1 VEHNLWTIFEAVAKV
16 VPEREC
22 IVWRASRRTY
32 AEVADHAGRVASV
45 LASLGLGM
53 RAERSQLQPWQ
64 AGQDTV
70 GLYLL
75 NGPEY
80 LETMLGAFAART
92 APFNVNYH
100 YTVEELSYIVK
111 DSNVKALIFH
121 SKFAPTIARLLSQL
135 DVQAP
140 ALIQVADDSGEPL
153 LDGALDYAT
162 TLASTT
168 PSSDRAQG
176 PDDLYIL
183 YTGGTTGLP
192 KGTLWRQADIWMAA
206 MGGDAFGDCSLETIL
221 EAAVAGPPHRFLPN
235 APFMHGAAQWV
246 AMRHILGGGTVVVNA
261 VVDRLDPAEV
271 WTTLA
276 RERCDCTLMVG
287 EAFVRRLTDELTRGS
302 YDTASL
308 KLVLLSGAP
317 TSVEAKNRLLE
328 AVPHV
333 TILDGAGSS
342 ETGAGLSTVTRR
354 GRKMTSG
361 IFDASDVAI
370 VIDEQRQHMLAPGD
384 DQIGWYAKRGHIP
397 LGYLGDPEKTRTAF
411 PVVDG
416 HRCAV
421 PGDRARWQ
429 SDGRIHLLGR
439 DGVTINTGGEK
450 VFAEEV
456 EAALLRHP
464 SVLDA
469 LVVGRPSPRWGEEI
483 VAVVAQA
490 PGTDGSDNAL
500 RATLERSL
508 AKYKI
513 PKQFI
518 RVDTVMRNS
527 AGKPDYRWAKSV
539 ALAASADDSH
549 DAMTGQRGK
558 H

>member
-1 VEHNLWTIFEAVAKV
+1 VEHNLWTIFAAVANA

-22 IVWRASRRTY
+22 IVWRESRRTF
-32 AEVADHAGRVASV
+32 AEVADHASRFASV
-45 LASLGLGM
+45 LTSLGLGLST
-53 RAERSQLQPWQ
+53 ERSQLEPWQ

-92 APFNVNYH
+92 APFNINHH
-100 YTVEELSYIVK
+100 YTVAELEYIVK
-111 DSNVKALIFH
+111 DSNVKALVFH
-121 SKFAPTIARLLSQL
+121 GRFAPTVARLLSER

-140 ALIQVADDSGEPL
+140 VLIQVPDESGTPL
-153 LDGALDYAT
+153 LEGALDYAT
-162 TLASTT
+162 ALASTT
-168 PSSDRAQG
+168 PSADRAQG

-183 YTGGTTGLP
+183 YTGGTTGFP

-206 MGGDAFGDCSLETIL
+206 MGGDSLGGGSLETIVQ
-221 EAAVAGPPHRFLPN
+221 AAVAGPPHRFLPN

-246 AMRHILGGGTVVVNA
+246 AMRTILGGGTLVIND
-261 VVDRLDPAEV
+261 VVDRLDAAEV
-271 WTTLA
+271 WTTLT
-276 RERCDCTLMVG
+276 RERCDSTLMVG
-287 EAFVRRLTDELTRGS
+287 EAFVRRLTDVLTRGS
-302 YDTASL
+302 YDTMSL

-328 AVPHV
+328 AIPHV

-342 ETGAGLSTVTRR
+342 ETGAGLSAVSRR
-354 GRKMTSG
+354 GKDTTSG
-361 IFDASDVAI
+361 VFDTSDVAI
-370 VIDEQRQHMLAPGD
+370 VVDEQRQYVLAPGD

-411 PVVDG
+411 PTVDG

-421 PGDRARWQ
+421 PGDRARWL

-464 SVLDA
+464 SVVDA
-469 LVVGRPSPRWGEEI
+469 LVVGRPSTRWGEEI
-483 VAVVAQA
+483 VAVIAQG
-490 PGTDGSDNAL
+490 PGTDGTDTAL
-500 RATLERSL
+500 RATLEQSL

-539 ALAASADDSH
+539 ALGAAASDSH
-549 DAMTGQRGK
+549 DATAAQG
-558 H
+558 